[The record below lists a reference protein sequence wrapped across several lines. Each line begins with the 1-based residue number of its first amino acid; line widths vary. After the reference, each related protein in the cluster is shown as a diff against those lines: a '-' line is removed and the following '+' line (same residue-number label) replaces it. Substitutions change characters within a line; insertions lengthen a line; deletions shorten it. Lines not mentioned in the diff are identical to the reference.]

1 MAASCR
7 LSASALVLVLAAT
20 GAAAADP
27 IEPRPPRRCLH
38 AADLAVSTPEE
49 QGMDSVWLRR
59 AVQFMLDEKE
69 AYRPHQVVVVRHGRR
84 VLDVVFYPFQRGWR
98 HDLASVTKVL
108 TGTLVGAAV
117 RAGFIPSMDD
127 RVVSFFADR
136 TIANPSAWKSA
147 ITVSNLLEQ
156 RSGLATSD
164 VMEAKALE
172 QEMYASGDYVQWA
185 LDQPMAEAPGWGY
198 LYTSWNP
205 HLAAAI
211 VAETTGMTPLA
222 FGGRTVFGPMGIRD
236 VVWPADPQGINRGYG
251 DLQLR
256 PLDLAKIGQL
266 YLNHG
271 AWKGQELLDPEW
283 VARATSA
290 TPGPSP
296 AGWPPEIGIGYHWE
310 VGSDY
315 RSGTGSAGQVVRFF
329 PALDLV
335 LITVAGGGSGY
346 AGNTYSALAEQLTYG
361 YVKPAIRSD
370 SPLAPNPSAVAGLQQ
385 LVAVAA
391 LSDEPDP
398 QPVPALPATAAAV
411 SGKPFVM
418 DPNPMELYSFVL
430 SFPGGDEAELV
441 FTSAG
446 SASRSLHVGLDGVFR
461 FFPGENGVTWRARGE
476 WEDPSTFVCLL
487 DEIGSYHFLRFTS
500 RFSGSTVTIT
510 VDDLSLTAPS
520 FTMQGRME

>member
-1 MAASCR
+1 MQASAR
-7 LSASALVLVLAAT
+7 LSASALLLVLAAA
-20 GAAAADP
+20 GAAPASSA
-27 IEPRPPRRCLH
+27 EPRPPRRWLQVD
-38 AADLAVSTPEE
+38 DLPLSTPEE
-49 QGMDSVWLRR
+49 QGMDSVALRD
-59 AVQFMLDEKE
+59 AVEFMLEEKS
-69 AYRPHQVVVVRHGRR
+69 AYRPHQVIVVRHGRR

-98 HDLASVTKVL
+98 HDLASVTKIL

-127 RVVSFFADR
+127 RVVTFFADR
-136 TIANPSAWKSA
+136 PIANPSPWKDA

-164 VMEAKALE
+164 VLEAQALD
-172 QEMYASGDYVQWA
+172 QEMYASSDYVQWA
-185 LDQPMAEAPGWGY
+185 LDQPMAKAPGWDY

-205 HLAAAI
+205 HLAAGI
-211 VAETTGMTPLA
+211 VARTTGMAPLA

-256 PLDLAKIGQL
+256 PLDLAKVGQL

-271 AWKGQELLDPEW
+271 TWKGRQLLDPEW

-290 TPGPSP
+290 APGPGP
-296 AGWPPEIGIGYHWE
+296 EGWPPEIGIGYHWE

-329 PALDLV
+329 PSLDVVLV
-335 LITVAGGGSGY
+335 TVAGGGSGY
-346 AGNTYSALAEQLTYG
+346 AGNTYSSLAEVLTHS
-361 YVKPAIRSD
+361 YVKPAIRS
-370 SPLAPNPSAVAGLQQ
+370 SLPLAPNLTGVAAVESI
-385 LVAVAA
+385 VAEAA

-398 QPVPALPATAAAV
+398 EPVPALPATATAV
-411 SGKPFVM
+411 SGKNFVM
-418 DPNPMELYSFVL
+418 DPNPIQLHSFVL
-430 SFPGGDEAELV
+430 SFPGGNEAELL

-446 SASRSLHVGLDGVFR
+446 SAARSVRVGLDGVFR
-461 FFPGENGVTWRARGE
+461 FFPGENGTTWRSRGE
-476 WEDPSTFVCLL
+476 WVDPSTFVCLL
-487 DEIGSYHFLRFTS
+487 DEIASYHFLRLSS
-500 RFSGSTVTIT
+500 RFSGSTVTIS

-520 FTMQGRME
+520 FTMQGHMD

>member
-1 MAASCR
+1 MAASFR
-7 LSASALVLVLAAT
+7 VSASVLVLVLAAA
-20 GAAAADP
+20 GAAAASP
-27 IEPRPPRRCLH
+27 IEPRPPRLRLY
-38 AADLAVSTPEE
+38 AEDLPVSTPEE
-49 QGMDSVWLRR
+49 QGMDSVALRR
-59 AVQFMLDEKE
+59 AVQFLLDEKE
-69 AYRPHQVVVVRHGRR
+69 AYRPHQVIVVRHGRR
-84 VLDVVFYPFQRGWR
+84 VLDVVLYPFERGWR
-98 HDLASVTKVL
+98 HDLASVTKIL

-117 RAGFIPSMDD
+117 RGGFIPNMDD
-127 RVVSFFADR
+127 RLVSFFADR
-136 TIANPSAWKSA
+136 PIANPSAWKDA

-164 VMEAKALE
+164 VLEGQALE
-172 QEMYASGDYVQWA
+172 QAMYASSDYLQWA

-198 LYTSWNP
+198 LYTNWNP
-205 HLAAAI
+205 HLAAGI

-222 FGGRTVFGPMGIRD
+222 FGSRVVFGPMGIRD
-236 VVWPADPQGINRGYG
+236 IVWPADPQGVNHGYG

-266 YLNHG
+266 YLDHG
-271 AWKGQELLDPEW
+271 TWKGQQLLDPEW

-361 YVKPAIRSD
+361 YVKPAIRAD
-370 SPLAPNPSAVAGLQQ
+370 FALAPNPSAVAGLQQ
-385 LVAVAA
+385 LVAEAT

-398 QPVPALPATAAAV
+398 QPVPALPATVVAV
-411 SGKPFVM
+411 SGKRFVM

-430 SFPGGDEAELV
+430 NFPGGNEAELL

-446 SASRSLHVGLDGVFR
+446 SAERSLRVGLDGVFR
-461 FFPGENGVTWRARGE
+461 FFPGENGVTWRARGA
-476 WEDPSTFVCLL
+476 WQDSSTFVCLL
-487 DEIGSYHFLRFTS
+487 DEIASYHFLRFTS
-500 RFSGSTVTIT
+500 QFSGSTVTIS
-510 VDDLSLTAPS
+510 VDDLSLTSPP